1 MSNGFTGHGIPANY
15 NYVNMATAAVSPS
28 TVHGDSG
35 LTAFFVRYLL
45 QKAMS
50 VFRYTLPE
58 NWDKT
63 YFLYTLYSIGYIAV
77 VNTDK
82 FGTICQ
88 SCGLTGYDVYYRPT
102 HAVIANPLLTGILQP
117 RIGAQCELI
126 KLTPDYGGIM
136 DLVYYYA
143 DMMAV

>member
-1 MSNGFTGHGIPANY
+1 MSNDFTGRGIPANY

-28 TVHGDSG
+28 TVHGESG

-77 VNTDK
+77 VNTD
-82 FGTICQ
+82 
-88 SCGLTGYDVYYRPT
+88 
-102 HAVIANPLLTGILQP
+102 
-117 RIGAQCELI
+117 
-126 KLTPDYGGIM
+126 
-136 DLVYYYA
+136 
-143 DMMAV
+143 